1 MIGKLTHTTIYV
13 TDYDKA
19 RTFYRDMLGF
29 TVTMDQDMGN
39 GARWLTVS
47 PPTQPELQFV
57 LYKPAAFGNMDAE
70 TAAHLN
76 AVLEKGMMGGGVLTT
91 DDCQKT
97 FLALK
102 AKGVEFIQEPKQ
114 MPYGLEAVFKDTTG
128 TWFSLV
134 QRPSGTV

>member
-19 RTFYRDMLGF
+19 RTFYHDILGF

-97 FLALK
+97 FLELK

-114 MPYGLEAVFKDTTG
+114 MPYGLEALFKDTTG

-134 QRPSGTV
+134 QTS

>member
-76 AVLEKGMMGGGVLTT
+76 AVLEKSMMGGGVITT

-102 AKGVEFIQEPKQ
+102 AKGVEFLQEPKQ

-134 QRPSGTV
+134 QRP

>member
-1 MIGKLTHTTIYV
+1 MINKLTHTTIYV
-13 TDYDKA
+13 SDYDKA
-19 RTFYRDMLGF
+19 RTFYHDVLGF

-57 LYKPAAFGNMDAE
+57 LYKPAAFGNMDDE

-76 AVLEKGMMGGGVLTT
+76 AVLAKGMMGGGVLTT
-91 DDCQKT
+91 DDCRKAYT
-97 FLALK
+97 ELK

-114 MPYGLEAVFKDTTG
+114 MPYGLEALFKDTTG

-134 QRPSGTV
+134 QAG

>member
-19 RTFYRDMLGF
+19 RTFYHDILGF

-47 PPTQPELQFV
+47 PPTQPELHLV

-114 MPYGLEAVFKDTTG
+114 MPYGLEALFKDTTG

-134 QRPSGTV
+134 QTS

>member
-1 MIGKLTHTTIYV
+1 MIGKLTHVTIYV

-19 RTFYRDMLGF
+19 RTFYHDILGF
-29 TVTMDQDMGN
+29 TITMDQDMGN

-47 PPTQPELQFV
+47 PPNQPDLHFV

-70 TAAHLN
+70 TAAHLT
-76 AVLEKGMMGGGVLTT
+76 AVLAKGMMGGGVLTT

-97 FLALK
+97 YAELK
-102 AKGVEFIQEPKQ
+102 AKGVEFMQEPKQ
-114 MPYGLEAVFKDTTG
+114 MPYGLEALFKDTTG

-134 QRPSGTV
+134 QTS